1 MARYRIVHWREIP
14 ALVEADDG
22 DGTVRR
28 PLSPRFQT
36 LIDAVA
42 MQAGATETEAYLEGW
57 GQTAETERP
66 GAAARGGGGDCGGAR
81 SGVRGPR
88 RPAGLAR
95 SAASFASRRRVPYN
109 PAEPM
114 KAAEL
119 VVACFLLF
127 GACLVWPLLAIANRP
142 TLVLGV
148 PPLVLYLFGL
158 WAAMVLVGALLA
170 RRARP
175 PEDEP

>member
-1 MARYRIVHWREIP
+1 
-14 ALVEADDG
+14 
-22 DGTVRR
+22 
-28 PLSPRFQT
+28 
-36 LIDAVA
+36 
-42 MQAGATETEAYLEGW
+42 
-57 GQTAETERP
+57 
-66 GAAARGGGGDCGGAR
+66 
-81 SGVRGPR
+81 
-88 RPAGLAR
+88 
-95 SAASFASRRRVPYN
+95 
-109 PAEPM
+109 M

-158 WAAMVLVGALLA
+158 WAAMVLVGVLLA
-170 RRARP
+170 QRARL

>member
-1 MARYRIVHWREIP
+1 
-14 ALVEADDG
+14 
-22 DGTVRR
+22 
-28 PLSPRFQT
+28 
-36 LIDAVA
+36 
-42 MQAGATETEAYLEGW
+42 
-57 GQTAETERP
+57 
-66 GAAARGGGGDCGGAR
+66 
-81 SGVRGPR
+81 
-88 RPAGLAR
+88 
-95 SAASFASRRRVPYN
+95 
-109 PAEPM
+109 M

-142 TLVLGV
+142 TLVFGV

-170 RRARP
+170 HRTRL

>member
-1 MARYRIVHWREIP
+1 
-14 ALVEADDG
+14 
-22 DGTVRR
+22 
-28 PLSPRFQT
+28 
-36 LIDAVA
+36 
-42 MQAGATETEAYLEGW
+42 
-57 GQTAETERP
+57 
-66 GAAARGGGGDCGGAR
+66 
-81 SGVRGPR
+81 
-88 RPAGLAR
+88 
-95 SAASFASRRRVPYN
+95 
-109 PAEPM
+109 M

-142 TLVLGV
+142 ALVLGV

-158 WAAMVLVGALLA
+158 WAALDLVGALLA